1 MLKARYTHSS
11 KDPTWR
17 LFTHVTGN
25 FQSKS
30 KAARSL
36 WGKECR
42 YLRDVFRAL
51 SLICPIRRC
60 VQRRLELIC
69 PIRRRVPPMART
81 DMPHQAAHTPVART
95 DMSH

>member
-30 KAARSL
+30 KAARRL

-51 SLICPIRRC
+51 DEGT
-60 VQRRLELIC
+60 VQSGGASVMVWDVCSWCDMGPLTRLETTL
-69 PIRRRVPPMART
+69 T
-81 DMPHQAAHTPVART
+81 GT
-95 DMSH
+95 